1 MAGLFNLLSQPTKL
15 LEKMHFD
22 LPSVFRLS
30 AGGSCYQSF
39 LCAKQYTGGMIEY
52 NDERTHDLLGDL
64 TPMEA
69 RMQFARNSTF

>member
-1 MAGLFNLLSQPTKL
+1 MSQPTKL
-15 LEKMHFD
+15 LEKMHFY

-30 AGGSCYQSF
+30 
-39 LCAKQYTGGMIEY
+39 TGGFHATSFSDARSNILVEIEY

-64 TPMEA
+64 TPMKA